1 MGQQQIILLVL
12 GTIIVGI
19 AIAVGITMF
28 QASNISTN
36 KDAMINDINNLVGN
50 AQAYYLKPGFLGGGN
65 RSFIGYKIPGKMKQT
80 ENGTYTFTTDPTITT
95 VFLTATSSD
104 NDGVITGKIDIFH
117 PQLFGVTYL
126 NAFDDSGD

>member
-12 GTIIVGI
+12 GAIIVGI

-36 KDAMINDINNLVGN
+36 KDAMINDMNNLVGN
-50 AQAYYLKPGFLGGGN
+50 AQAFYLKPVFLGGGN
-65 RSFIGYKIPGKMKQT
+65 HSFIGYKIPSKMKQT
-80 ENGTYTFTTDPTITT
+80 ENGTYTLTSAPTMTT
-95 VFLTATSSD
+95 VFLTATSAE
-104 NDGVITGKIDIFH
+104 NDGIIKGKIDIFH
-117 PQLFGVTYL
+117 NQLFGDTCL